1 MQAVG
6 QRVGQPPGWAPG
18 PGAGLAR
25 LLIDW
30 GHLIGRDATAPAE
43 RLGGWMDWIDA
54 IALQQA
60 LAAPEDDTP
69 PDALSLQ
76 SAQDWADAA
85 WDRLMSE
92 LKAGFND
99 PTLARESALPDPTAM
114 PLQDALAPYRLHHS
128 QQQRS
133 MLARIGGLRERLRN
147 RLMQGCGARL
157 ARLAALDA
165 VFERALAER
174 ERRWLGGLP
183 ALLAQRAAQLQA
195 ADPAQWRA
203 RYWAEQQRALQAELD
218 QRLQPLR
225 GLIEALQDEARLQSP
240 AAA

>member
-6 QRVGQPPGWAPG
+6 QQVGQPPGWAPG
-18 PGAGLAR
+18 PGARLAR

-30 GHLIGRDATAPAE
+30 GHLVGRDATAPAE

-60 LAAPEDDTP
+60 LAAPSDDTP
-69 PDALSLQ
+69 PDAASLRA
-76 SAQDWADAA
+76 AQDWAGAA
-85 WDRLMSE
+85 WERLMAE
-92 LKAGFND
+92 LQSGFRD
-99 PTLARESALPDPTAM
+99 PTLARESALADAPIL

-133 MLARIGGLRERLRN
+133 MLARIGGLRERMRN
-147 RLMQGCGARL
+147 RLSQGCGARL

-183 ALLAQRAAQLQA
+183 ALLAQRAAQLHA
-195 ADPAQWRA
+195 ADPARWRTP
-203 RYWAEQQRALQAELD
+203 YWAEQQRALQAELE

-225 GLIEALQDEARLQSP
+225 GLIEALQDEAVQP